1 MIKFS
6 VMGEPRGKQRPKAQ
20 NMGKYIHIYTPQA
33 TINYENYIKLSYLD
47 ALERSKGTL
56 EPLSQYLNKE
66 TMLEAKISIFQSIPK
81 STSKKKALLMLEG
94 NIRPIKKPDIDNIL
108 KSVFDG
114 LNGIAFKDDTQ
125 IIRIQTEKFYSNEP
139 RIDIEIKEI

>member
-1 MIKFS
+1 
-6 VMGEPRGKQRPKAQ
+6 
-20 NMGKYIHIYTPQA
+20 
-33 TINYENYIKLSYLD
+33 
-47 ALERSKGTL
+47 
-56 EPLSQYLNKE
+56 
-66 TMLEAKISIFQSIPK
+66 
-81 STSKKKALLMLEG
+81 MLEG